1 MKKIFKFLKSAKA
14 ELDKVKWPTK
24 KQVMKLTKT
33 VILASLAVAVFL
45 GMLDFI
51 FNHLVTKVL

>member
-1 MKKIFKFLKSAKA
+1 MKKIFKFIKSAKA

-24 KQVMKLTKT
+24 KQAIKLTKT
-33 VILASLAVAVFL
+33 VIMASLAVAVFL

-51 FNHLVTKVL
+51 FNNTQN